1 MITLQKK
8 KLALSIYS
16 ILFLSSA
23 ELYAA
28 ESPRDTANTLPTLTV
43 KSEAD
48 TNKNYAA
55 KAAPSGLKSDT
66 PLFKTAQSVSVVTSE
81 QLNQKQASTLV
92 DAVSDIAG
100 VSAGYRGRRGLDDI
114 IIRGQN
120 ASNQIY
126 IDGLRQTNL
135 TASGGSDVAVDLSG
149 IDQVQVIKGP
159 ASVNFGQSL
168 PGGIV
173 NLVTKRPTANT
184 FANADLTYGSYNFK
198 QAQFDL
204 NYSPNQTKEGAFRV
218 AGRVAD
224 RKDEI
229 DKLYFKDFF
238 ISPSYNFDLGE
249 KAKLSVIASY
259 QHREYL
265 RIQGL
270 PAAGTIKNNPNGAIQ
285 RNLFIGE
292 PSAGPYKA
300 DVYRLGYTFGYK
312 FDNDWQFEQNF
323 AVRNASNDGNFIT
336 IDRWAGG
343 TKPDY
348 KSILRTSN
356 LQDANNRIYTLDNQL
371 KRNFD
376 FQNVSHHVLIGI
388 DGLHDQRK
396 MNSYDCAIA
405 NLNVYNPVY
414 GTNVDC
420 SNRNYKPSYKKA
432 TDANNNT
439 NKIDT
444 TQFAGIYLRDQ
455 IFIQNNLIV
464 SLAGRYDWS
473 KTSTENLLT
482 NKKTTPKSAHA
493 FSGSASVLYNI
504 NNWVSPYASYSTS
517 FLPNSGTDKN
527 GTPFDPQKG
536 KQFETGL
543 KFQNDSQSLQG
554 SIAWYNL
561 TLDNVLVRDPTAT
574 TYNIAEGQQTTKGI
588 ETELTANLS
597 DQLRVNASFSHMY
610 EAKTSKDTRPERVG
624 RRIENTPENTYSL
637 STRYYTDS
645 DSIGWYVGG
654 GVRGESS
661 KPIIGDTSVKLP
673 RYALFDTEA
682 GYNASNWGAQLSI
695 RNLFNKQYYAG
706 TFANTNNEDRI
717 VTLGNPRQINFSV
730 KFKY

>member
-1 MITLQKK
+1 MYKFKK
-8 KLALSIYS
+8 KSLHLSICS
-16 ILFLSSA
+16 ILCVSA
-23 ELYAA
+23 AHLHAA
-28 ESPRDTANTLPTLTV
+28 SNTHTTETLPTLAVTA
-43 KSEAD
+43 E
-48 TNKNYAA
+48 TNGNTNYAA
-55 KAAPSGLKSDT
+55 KTAASGLKSET

-81 QLNQKQASTLV
+81 QLNQKQAFTLV

-173 NLVTKRPTANT
+173 NLVTKRPTANS
-184 FANADLTYGSYNFK
+184 FANLDLTYGSYNFK

-204 NYSPNQTKEGAFRV
+204 NYSPNQTKEGAFRL
-218 AGRVAD
+218 AGRVSD

-238 ISPSYNFDLGE
+238 ISPSYNFDLGDR
-249 KAKLSVIASY
+249 AALSVIASY

-270 PAAGTIKNNPNGAIQ
+270 PAAGTIRNNPNGEIQ

-292 PSAGPYKA
+292 PQAGPYKA
-300 DVYRLGYTFGYK
+300 DVYRVGYTFSYK

-336 IDRWAGG
+336 IDRWSNNKL
-343 TKPDY
+343 T
-348 KSILRTSN
+348 SILRTSN

-376 FQNVSHHVLIGI
+376 FQNMSHHLLIGI

-396 MNSYDCAIA
+396 MNSYDCAIS
-405 NLNVYNPVY
+405 NLNVFNPVY

-432 TDANNNT
+432 TDASNNT
-439 NKIDT
+439 DKIDT

-455 IFIQNNLIV
+455 IFIQDNLIV
-464 SLAGRYDWS
+464 NLAGRYDWS
-473 KTSTENLLT
+473 KTSTENRLT
-482 NKKTTPKSAHA
+482 GKKTTPKSTDA

-517 FLPNSGTDKN
+517 FLPNSGTDKM
-527 GTPFDPQKG
+527 GSPFDPQKG
-536 KQFETGL
+536 KQFETGF

-574 TYNIAEGQQTTKGI
+574 SFNIAEGQQRTKGI
-588 ETELTANLS
+588 ETELAANIS
-597 DQLRVNASFSHMY
+597 DQLRVNASFGHMY

-637 STRYYTDS
+637 STRYYTQS
-645 DSIGWYVGG
+645 DSLGWYIGG

-682 GYNASNWGAQLSI
+682 GYNALHWGAQLSI
-695 RNLFNKQYYAG
+695 RNLFNKEYYAG
-706 TFANTNNEDRI
+706 TFANTNNDDRV
-717 VTLGNPRQINFSV
+717 VTLGNPRQINFSL